1 MTGARVTTHHWTPS
15 LRGLVFLLAS
25 SSLACLL
32 VDFYGICSMRLFTL
46 TIFLPA
52 VLALAALGIYDWRGG
67 DGRLGWS
74 VLIGLS
80 AGLLAAAAYDLFRL
94 PFVFARQW
102 GIAWLIPP
110 MDLFKVFPGFGAMIL
125 GQSVHQVVYSTAA
138 SLLGWSYHF
147 SNGASIGIMYLA
159 IIGDPRRRHWA
170 WAILMAVALELGML
184 FTPYPRVFH
193 IAVTSRFVIVTMAAH
208 AIFGIG
214 LGLTAQ
220 WFARRASAH

>member
-1 MTGARVTTHHWTPS
+1 
-15 LRGLVFLLAS
+15 LLAS

-32 VDFYGICSMRLFTL
+32 VDFYGICPMRLFTL
-46 TIFLPA
+46 AIFLPA
-52 VLALAALGIYDWRGG
+52 VLALAALGIYDWRRG

-80 AGLLAAAAYDLFRL
+80 AGLLAALAYDLFRL

-110 MDLFKVFPGFGAMIL
+110 MNLFKVFPGFGAMIL
-125 GQSVHQVVYSTAA
+125 GQPVEQGVYSTAA

-159 IIGDPRRRHWA
+159 IIGDPQRRHWS

-193 IAVTSRFVIVTMAAH
+193 ITVTSRFVVVTMAAH